1 LDSRSS
7 IDRVVICCTESV
19 VKSTPIVN
27 DVVMAC
33 YKGSETK
40 YRGKSTDINEDGTFE
55 VLFDDGDIDRLVAS
69 VAPIKSRWRRDQTA
83 ACQFQIILLK
93 SKSDTY
99 ADVPW
104 AVYLP
109 GSTIG
114 HASMYQGAR
123 LVAVHSTP
131 RVPSRSSAPL
141 PTPSTATRRR
151 AARP

>member
-1 LDSRSS
+1 M
-7 IDRVVICCTESV
+7 ICCTESV
-19 VKSTPIVN
+19 VKSTPVVN

-114 HASMYQGAR
+114 HASM
-123 LVAVHSTP
+123 
-131 RVPSRSSAPL
+131 
-141 PTPSTATRRR
+141 
-151 AARP
+151 